1 MPRLNNFT
9 LKKGD
14 REVKFKDAT
23 VVASAGQVTLTS
35 KQVIDSSTSV
45 TLDYFDLVSDQSTG
59 VIQSKTGVDLASF
72 SGFQINNQTIQENI
86 LEIDDGDFEGN
97 TINLY
102 LNAPI
107 GSSVPSPKRFKVK
120 AGRKK
125 QKISNIDTDP
135 SEGFITLTMEKLIG
149 FYDSLTVSY
158 KDLAGDQT
166 KTVIEDKSGND
177 MASVRDYKIING
189 GYDVTPPKLISAEL
203 DDNILSM
210 QFDSIISNTKLSKNR
225 FKVKADGKRLRV
237 KSASVEDIDESFV
250 NLVVK
255 AKRNQTIDLQSEL
268 SISYSDPK
276 GDQTK
281 QIIEDLFGNDLLP
294 VKDFLVDVI

>member
-1 MPRLNNFT
+1 
-9 LKKGD
+9 
-14 REVKFKDAT
+14 
-23 VVASAGQVTLTS
+23 
-35 KQVIDSSTSV
+35 
-45 TLDYFDLVSDQSTG
+45 
-59 VIQSKTGVDLASF
+59 
-72 SGFQINNQTIQENI
+72 
-86 LEIDDGDFEGN
+86 
-97 TINLY
+97 
-102 LNAPI
+102 
-107 GSSVPSPKRFKVK
+107 
-120 AGRKK
+120 
-125 QKISNIDTDP
+125 
-135 SEGFITLTMEKLIG
+135 MEKLIG